1 MTSLNREGKKMVD
14 KKYCDVCGAEI
25 PDSLIVPHNEAAKM
39 FTGFFCYSAIVVD
52 ERDEL
57 CKDCGAKVRD
67 FIRQLKKEPK
77 HE

>member
-1 MTSLNREGKKMVD
+1 MGN

-25 PDSLIVPHNEAAKM
+25 PDSLIVSHNEAAGM
-39 FTGFFCYSAIVVD
+39 FTGFFRYSAVVVD

-67 FIRQLKKEPK
+67 FIRQLKKEAK
-77 HE
+77 K